1 MAVKKFSSAYYVVNN
16 MDQAVNFYQDILG
29 LDVKFR
35 DGDRWTQFDVNG
47 VGVALADPSEGS
59 VPPGGG
65 ATVVLE
71 VEDLGEMR
79 EKLTQNG
86 VTVNETVDMGGHG
99 KYFTAPGRQYR
110 PDLRP
115 LVEVGCGCV
124 PAISE
129 FEATRLAY
137 DQAQASVQS
146 ARVKR
151 DGLRLAF
158 QRDTLQLESFFESTD
173 LWKISP
179 ARREMVNIPLPKPF
193 KSG

>member
-79 EKLTQNG
+79 EKLTHNG

-99 KYFTAPGRQYR
+99 KYFTAV
-110 PDLRP
+110 D
-115 LVEVGCGCV
+115 
-124 PAISE
+124 PAGNI
-129 FEATRLAY
+129 
-137 DQAQASVQS
+137 VQIF
-146 ARVKR
+146 AR
-151 DGLRLAF
+151 
-158 QRDTLQLESFFESTD
+158 S
-173 LWKISP
+173 
-179 ARREMVNIPLPKPF
+179 
-193 KSG
+193 

>member
-47 VGVALADPSEGS
+47 VGVALADPSEGP
-59 VPPGGG
+59 VPSGGG

-99 KYFTAPGRQYR
+99 KYFTAV
-110 PDLRP
+110 D
-115 LVEVGCGCV
+115 
-124 PAISE
+124 PAGNI
-129 FEATRLAY
+129 
-137 DQAQASVQS
+137 VQIF
-146 ARVKR
+146 AR
-151 DGLRLAF
+151 
-158 QRDTLQLESFFESTD
+158 S
-173 LWKISP
+173 
-179 ARREMVNIPLPKPF
+179 
-193 KSG
+193 

>member
-29 LDVKFR
+29 LEVKFR

-79 EKLTQNG
+79 EKLAQNG
-86 VTVNETVDMGGHG
+86 VTVNATVDMGGHG
-99 KYFTAPGRQYR
+99 KYFTAV
-110 PDLRP
+110 D
-115 LVEVGCGCV
+115 
-124 PAISE
+124 PAGNI
-129 FEATRLAY
+129 
-137 DQAQASVQS
+137 VQIF
-146 ARVKR
+146 AR
-151 DGLRLAF
+151 
-158 QRDTLQLESFFESTD
+158 S
-173 LWKISP
+173 
-179 ARREMVNIPLPKPF
+179 
-193 KSG
+193 

>member
-59 VPPGGG
+59 VLPGGG

-71 VEDLGEMR
+71 VDDLGEMR

-86 VTVNETVDMGGHG
+86 VKVNDTVDMGGHG
-99 KYFTAPGRQYR
+99 QYFTAV
-110 PDLRP
+110 D
-115 LVEVGCGCV
+115 
-124 PAISE
+124 PAGNI
-129 FEATRLAY
+129 
-137 DQAQASVQS
+137 VQIF
-146 ARVKR
+146 AR
-151 DGLRLAF
+151 
-158 QRDTLQLESFFESTD
+158 S
-173 LWKISP
+173 
-179 ARREMVNIPLPKPF
+179 
-193 KSG
+193 

>member
-71 VEDLGEMR
+71 VEDLGETR

-86 VTVNETVDMGGHG
+86 VHG
-99 KYFTAPGRQYR
+99 QRNRRHGRARQILHRSRPGRQYR
-110 PDLRP
+110 PDLRS
-115 LVEVGCGCV
+115 LVGIGPRRMEQMPV
-124 PAISE
+124 PSHA
-129 FEATRLAY
+129 ADL
-137 DQAQASVQS
+137 
-146 ARVKR
+146 
-151 DGLRLAF
+151 
-158 QRDTLQLESFFESTD
+158 TLLTGRTF
-173 LWKISP
+173 LYGP
-179 ARREMVNIPLPKPF
+179 R
-193 KSG
+193 